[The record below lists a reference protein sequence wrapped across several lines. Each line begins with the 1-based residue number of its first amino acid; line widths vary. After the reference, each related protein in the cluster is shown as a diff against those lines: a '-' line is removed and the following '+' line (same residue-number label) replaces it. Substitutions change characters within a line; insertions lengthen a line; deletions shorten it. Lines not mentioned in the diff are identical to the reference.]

1 MHTGKKGVFM
11 NPKDFQK
18 PEVGKVI
25 RAKNGYW
32 TFLPAKLPPKLDWT
46 PRLANALSEAE
57 YELGRLTTLAVN
69 KPIARLLTHPFLRR
83 EAFLSSRIEGTR
95 ASLIDLYLYESSQLP
110 SLETSR
116 DVIEVHNYVRALEDG
131 LARLKILPVSLRLM
145 REVHAKLFENVRMGN
160 LTPGD
165 FRSTQNWIGP
175 AGSTLDN
182 ATYVPPPV
190 DEMHLALNTLE
201 TFIHTDTTELP
212 ALVRAGMILYQFEV
226 IHPFMNGNGR
236 VGRMLLILLLR
247 EWELLPHPL
256 LNLSVYFEHF
266 RQEYDDRLLAV
277 TQRGHWEEWLL
288 FFLKGIST
296 EAQDGITRLM
306 RLEGIREK
314 YAAILT
320 LRADRNPARMSV
332 VIDFLF
338 SRPIFNNRQLADGL
352 NIPYKTAGEYIDRLI
367 QAGILKEAAG
377 QAVNQ
382 IFRADEIL
390 QAAQGE

>member
-1 MHTGKKGVFM
+1 M

-18 PEVGKVI
+18 SEVGKVI

-32 TFLPAKLPPKLDWT
+32 TFLPAQLPPKLDWT
-46 PRLANALSEAE
+46 PRLVDALSEAE
-57 YELGRLTTLAVN
+57 HELGRLTTLAVN
-69 KPIARLLTHPFLRR
+69 KPLARLLTHPFLRR
-83 EAFLSSRIEGTR
+83 EAVLSSRIEGTR
-95 ASLIDLYLYESSQLP
+95 ASLVDLYLHESSQIP

-116 DVIEVHNYVRALEDG
+116 DVFEVHNYVRALEDG
-131 LARLKILPVSLRLM
+131 LSRLKVLPVSLRLM
-145 REVHAKLFENVRMGN
+145 REIHAKLFENIRMGH
-160 LTPGD
+160 LTPGN

-175 AGSTLDN
+175 AGCTLDD

-190 DEMHLALNTLE
+190 DEMQPALNSLE

-212 ALVRAGMILYQFEV
+212 ALVRAGMIHYQFEI
-226 IHPFMNGNGR
+226 IHPFLDGNGR
-236 VGRMLLILLLR
+236 VGRLLLILLLH
-247 EWELLPHPL
+247 EWELLSHPL

-266 RQEYDDRLLAV
+266 RQEYYGRLLAV
-277 TQRGHWEEWLL
+277 TQRGHCEDWLL

-296 EAQDGITRLM
+296 QAQDGITRLA

-314 YAAILT
+314 YAVILT

-338 SRPIFNNRQLADGL
+338 SRPIFTNRQLADGL

-367 QAGILKEAAG
+367 HSGILNETTGHANNRIF
-377 QAVNQ
+377 QAN
-382 IFRADEIL
+382 EIL
-390 QAAQGE
+390 KAVEGK